1 MTLLDAPP
9 PKPSRKIGRYILM
22 ALGVIVLASIAYVIF
37 RNFSEERAI
46 SRFLTSLEQG
56 NYQEAYRLWQPSETY
71 TFADFLHDWGENGDY
86 GKIRNFK
93 ILGSQSKGQDT
104 VIVVVSING
113 QQPPAELV
121 VDRRTKGLSFSPF
134 D

>member
-1 MTLLDAPP
+1 MTLLDAAP

-22 ALGVIVLASIAYVIF
+22 ALAVVVLASIAYVVF

-46 SRFLTSLEQG
+46 SHFLTALEQG

-71 TFADFLHDWGENGDY
+71 TFGDFLHDWGEKGDY

-93 ILGSQSKGQDT
+93 ILGSQSKGHDT
-104 VIVVVSING
+104 VIVIVSING

-121 VDRRTKGLSFSPF
+121 VDRRTKGLAFSPF

>member
-9 PKPSRKIGRYILM
+9 PKPPRKIGRYILM
-22 ALGVIVLASIAYVIF
+22 VLAVVVLGSIAYIVF

-46 SRFLTSLEQG
+46 SHFLTALERG
-56 NYQEAYRLWQPSETY
+56 NYQEAYRLWQPSATY
-71 TFADFLHDWGENGDY
+71 TFGDFLHDWGENGDY

-104 VIVVVSING
+104 VIVIVSING
-113 QQPPAELV
+113 QQPPAALV
-121 VDRRTKGLSFSPF
+121 VDRRTKGIAFSPF
-134 D
+134 